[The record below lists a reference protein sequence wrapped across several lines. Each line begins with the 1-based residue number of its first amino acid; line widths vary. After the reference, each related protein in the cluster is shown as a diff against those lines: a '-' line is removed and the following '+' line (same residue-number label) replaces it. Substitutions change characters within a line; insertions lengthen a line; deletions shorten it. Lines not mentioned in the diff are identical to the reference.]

1 MGERLRPLYSARA
14 EDPALSDAIDR
25 FVLGLA
31 EAVDHLQDAHGA
43 GDYTGLERLGRELA
57 GEADSLGYAPL
68 ARLAQAVASSAAQ
81 EKHEEAR
88 SVLVELTE
96 IAQRVRMGH
105 RGAL

>member
-1 MGERLRPLYSARA
+1 MGELLRPLYSARA

-43 GDYTGLERLGRELA
+43 GDTPGLDRLARELA
-57 GEADSLGYAPL
+57 AEADALGYAPL

-88 SVLVELTE
+88 CGLVELTE
-96 IAQRVRMGH
+96 IAQRVRLGH
-105 RGAL
+105 RGAI